1 MKKNLT
7 ISLVVG
13 VCISAVALYLAF
25 RNVPMSELLGYFGA
39 INYAWILPSIA
50 LALFSFVLRVFR
62 WQIILTSSQNVGFWR
77 AFHPLMIGFMINC
90 ILPGRL
96 GEVVRPV
103 VLKKRDNVP
112 VTTGLATVVTER
124 VFDITMLMSFFAV
137 VLATVQIRSDL
148 YIDFGA
154 YRLDR
159 EVLETVSSGML
170 KLCILLIAGIVAISF
185 SRTRHIINGL
195 LTRIPGLFF
204 FLSHAGRD
212 KMHRLIVAPLVR
224 IVENVAEGFSL
235 VRYPKK
241 MILCIGLSVMVWY
254 MAALSVYV
262 MALGCPGV
270 DTLSFLELAAV
281 LIIICF
287 FIALPSV
294 PGFWGIWEAGG
305 VFALSLFGV
314 SAQHAAGFTLANHA
328 VQMIPVILVGLVS
341 AVVTG
346 INIMKVAFEK
356 DVT

>member
-1 MKKNLT
+1 MKRNLT
-7 ISLVVG
+7 ISLFAG
-13 VCISAVALYLAF
+13 AGISAVALYLAF
-25 RNVPMSELLGYFGA
+25 RNVPVSELIDYFGA
-39 INYAWILPSIA
+39 IDYAWIVPSIA
-50 LALFSFVLRVFR
+50 LALLSFVLRVFR
-62 WQIILTSSQNVGFWR
+62 WRIILTSTRDIGFWR
-77 AFHPLMIGFMINC
+77 AFHPLMIGFMVNC

-112 VTTGLATVVTER
+112 ITTGLATVVTER
-124 VFDITMLMSFFAV
+124 VFDIGLLVALFAV
-137 VLATVQIRSDL
+137 VLATVQIRSDF
-148 YIDFGA
+148 YITFGP

-159 EVLETVSSGML
+159 GTLETLSSGML
-170 KLCILLIAGIVAISF
+170 KLCILLIAGIVSITF
-185 SRTRHIINGL
+185 SGTRKFF
-195 LTRIPGLFF
+195 TRRLSQVPGLFF
-204 FLSHAGRD
+204 FLSQAGRD
-212 KMHRLIVAPLVR
+212 KMTRHISTPLIR
-224 IVENVAEGFSL
+224 IVENVAQGFSL

-270 DTLSFLELAAV
+270 NRLSFLELTAV

-294 PGFWGIWEAGG
+294 PGFWGLWEAGG

-314 SAQHAAGFTLANHA
+314 STQDAAGFTLANHA
-328 VQMIPVILVGLVS
+328 VQMLPVILVGFAS

-346 INIMKVAFEK
+346 INIVKVAYEAEMA
-356 DVT
+356 